1 MYKWFDQ
8 WLLNMGLDETLVP
21 IVSRGFGLAGLIIL
35 AVISNYLAKRVI
47 LKVLYRLIDT
57 TKSRWDD
64 DLKKRK
70 VFENLSHLAPAVV
83 IYLLAPVT
91 FEGYELLIKLAQ
103 NGAAIY
109 MIVIGVLVINALL
122 SAIVDIYQRTERSR
136 EIPIRGFV
144 QLIKVIVLSLSV
156 IMIASILLSKNPVN
170 LLTGLGAMTAVLMLV
185 FRDIILGFVSGIQLT
200 SNRMLARGDWIEMP
214 KYGADGDVLEVTLS
228 TVKVRNWDNT
238 VTTIPT
244 YALISESFKN
254 WRGMAESDGRRIKR
268 AINIDMNTIRL
279 CTKDEIEKLKEIHL
293 ITGYLE
299 KKQADLAKYNEEHG
313 IKENESVVNGRRIT
327 NIGTFRAYIIE
338 YLRHHPMINQN
349 LTLLVRQL
357 NPTPQGIPIEVYVFS
372 KDKNWINYEG
382 IQADIFDHLL
392 AVIPEFGLR
401 VFQEP
406 SGHDLGR
413 LVPGSA

>member
-1 MYKWFDQ
+1 
-8 WLLNMGLDETLVP
+8 
-21 IVSRGFGLAGLIIL
+21 
-35 AVISNYLAKRVI
+35 
-47 LKVLYRLIDT
+47 
-57 TKSRWDD
+57 
-64 DLKKRK
+64 
-70 VFENLSHLAPAVV
+70 
-83 IYLLAPVT
+83 
-91 FEGYELLIKLAQ
+91 
-103 NGAAIY
+103 
-109 MIVIGVLVINALL
+109 
-122 SAIVDIYQRTERSR
+122 
-136 EIPIRGFV
+136 
-144 QLIKVIVLSLSV
+144 
-156 IMIASILLSKNPVN
+156 
-170 LLTGLGAMTAVLMLV
+170 
-185 FRDIILGFVSGIQLT
+185 
-200 SNRMLARGDWIEMP
+200 
-214 KYGADGDVLEVTLS
+214 
-228 TVKVRNWDNT
+228 
-238 VTTIPT
+238 
-244 YALISESFKN
+244 
-254 WRGMAESDGRRIKR
+254 MAESDGRRIKR

-401 VFQEP
+401 VFQQP